1 MEVLNHNMAQ
11 SVTVAGVDV
20 GGPKK
25 GFHAVALRDGAYLDK
40 FSAHEASAVA
50 AWCLRVGARLVGV
63 DAPCH
68 WSQTGRARLAE
79 RELMKEKIWCFSTP
93 TREKAV
99 AHPKKHFHWML
110 AGEALY
116 EALQE
121 THPIFSGNYESTG
134 GVVCFETF
142 PQAIACALA
151 GEVVSAKNKATTRR
165 GLLRRAGLSIEALTN
180 IDTVDAALCALTA
193 HYIASGSFRTYG
205 ELESGFIVVPAA
217 AAK

>member
-1 MEVLNHNMAQ
+1 MAQ

-40 FSAHEASAVA
+40 FSAHEASAIA
-50 AWCLRVGARLVGV
+50 AWCLGVGARLVGV
-63 DAPCH
+63 DAPCR
-68 WSQTGRARLAE
+68 WSQTGRARPAE
-79 RELMKEKIWCFSTP
+79 RELMKGKIWCFSTP
-93 TREKAV
+93 TRERAV

-121 THPIFSGNYESTG
+121 TYPILAGNSESTG
-134 GVVCFETF
+134 GTTCFETF

-151 GEVVSAKNKATTRR
+151 GKVVLAKDKAATRR
-165 GLLRRAGLSIEALTN
+165 ALLQQAGLSIEALTN
-180 IDTVDAALCALTA
+180 IDTVDAALCALAA
-193 HYIASGSFRTYG
+193 HYLASGSFKAYG
-205 ELESGFIVVPAA
+205 EPESGLIVVPAV
-217 AAK
+217 KEKCIHGGT

>member
-1 MEVLNHNMAQ
+1 M
-11 SVTVAGVDV
+11 
-20 GGPKK
+20 
-25 GFHAVALRDGAYLDK
+25 ALRDGAYLDK
-40 FSAHEASAVA
+40 FSAHEASAIA

-63 DAPCH
+63 DAPCR
-68 WSQTGRARLAE
+68 WSQTGRARVAE

-93 TREKAV
+93 TRERAV

-121 THPIFSGNYESTG
+121 THSIFAGNDESTG
-134 GVVCFETF
+134 GAVCFETF

-151 GEVVSAKNKATTRR
+151 GRVVSAKNKATV
-165 GLLRRAGLSIEALTN
+165 RRALLQRSGVTIEALTN

-193 HYIASGSFRTYG
+193 HHLASGGFKTYG
-205 ELESGFIVVPAA
+205 EPESGFIVVPAA
-217 AAK
+217 TAKCISGV